1 MWVTGLNLRLKYE
14 EEEPLEP
21 VFDDY
26 TVGVAVAVRNNG
38 TRIIL

>member
-1 MWVTGLNLRLKYE
+1 MWFTGLNLRLKYE
-14 EEEPLEP
+14 EEEPLEL